1 MEMEFVRHE
10 PCYDRILLV
19 LSLDRQKKKERILIG
34 EELQIRF
41 RLRGNTDT
49 DVLCDATRPLGTFL
63 AEFEHDPDGEW
74 SRLGLAPLREALHSN
89 RWKQPALEQS
99 AGEFLS
105 KKYLTG
111 DPVRMYAAFRIWN
124 DYLLAREPRERVK
137 ACDRFMDKMSHF
149 TQMFQERSPLR
160 FDPDTGKPERFHISS
175 RVFGTVP
182 AEETRLDLWYPDNKR
197 NTECVAAYAS
207 LYPAVTYYLN
217 RLNDW
222 GLHFRKCK
230 ICGRLFLAESLRY
243 ELCSDKCRKAQALQN
258 KREFDERARDNNYDL
273 VYKNECQHWRNI
285 INKAKKNPG
294 LPTDRLEKMQAAFEA
309 FKKEALQRK
318 KAIKTEKASPKNF
331 TDWLYQQSS
340 ILTDLLEES

>member
-19 LSLDRQKKKERILIG
+19 LSLDRQKKKERVLIG

-41 RLRGNTDT
+41 RLRGNTDA
-49 DVLCDATRPLGTFL
+49 DVLCDVTRPLGTFL
-63 AEFEHDPDGEW
+63 AEFEHDLDGEW

-111 DPVRMYAAFRIWN
+111 DPVRMYAAFRIWT
-124 DYLLAREPRERVK
+124 DYLLAREPRERAK

-207 LYPAVTYYLN
+207 L
-217 RLNDW
+217 
-222 GLHFRKCK
+222 
-230 ICGRLFLAESLRY
+230 
-243 ELCSDKCRKAQALQN
+243 
-258 KREFDERARDNNYDL
+258 
-273 VYKNECQHWRNI
+273 
-285 INKAKKNPG
+285 
-294 LPTDRLEKMQAAFEA
+294 
-309 FKKEALQRK
+309 
-318 KAIKTEKASPKNF
+318 
-331 TDWLYQQSS
+331 
-340 ILTDLLEES
+340 